1 MFTELE
7 QKQLFLSLRRS
18 FVYAV
23 KFNKSSTFNIKHVCD
38 IMVNDSMGE
47 PVIIYQTFLYVFIKT
62 VYVNALCIRIHYIT
76 LLFITHITYELK
88 LFNRL

>member
-7 QKQLFLSLRRS
+7 RAQLFLSLRKS

-23 KFNKSSTFNIKHVCD
+23 KFNKSSLFNIKHVCD

-47 PVIIYQTFLYVFIKT
+47 PVIIYQIFFI
-62 VYVNALCIRIHYIT
+62 CIFKYYIRKY
-76 LLFITHITYELK
+76 I
-88 LFNRL
+88 